1 MPLVTAIGDAMAGV
15 INKVWSYFVCFGTK
29 SKKAD
34 DLDEKAILAALRA
47 NISDQRTAHT
57 SNGGDS
63 AFHDQKAREIAL
75 ILVTERV

>member
-1 MPLVTAIGDAMAGV
+1 MPLVTTIGDAMAGV

-29 SKKAD
+29 KAD
-34 DLDEKAILAALRA
+34 DLDEKAILAALHA